1 MSLNLPIRI
10 SEDMRTWAFA
20 ILSFVVLFASAGMA
34 AQYWAGLA
42 GVAKQSTDIVTPDIY
57 IAKLRQLSA
66 VHPSVAL
73 IGDSQIVGEAM
84 AQNGDRHWR
93 RHTLDRV
100 LESKLRQR
108 TGLETTQI
116 VNFGANGLL
125 PTDLEFMVRDAL
137 DQSVDTVAFN
147 VSLRFLSA
155 DFDQPKDEQSRVW
168 LRDLCRHDAIVR
180 GCGLAGLSSYVP
192 MYDLSAVLQ
201 QQYLGGPLQGAI
213 PRAAKDLY
221 QRWLAKSDDVITN
234 AMLLLVQ
241 ARSRFK
247 SVAFD
252 ENRKQVRA
260 LQRTFEAIESRH
272 ARALV
277 FYSVEE
283 PLQFDQI
290 MPRGDADAV
299 RSGLLAWLK
308 SFQSDRVRIVGA
320 DYKIPARHY
329 LDYLHLDDGGY
340 VLLADNL
347 LDPLAALI
355 EMPSGVQA
363 SAKPKLP

>member
-1 MSLNLPIRI
+1 MRI
-10 SEDMRTWAFA
+10 WAFA
-20 ILSFVVLFASAGMA
+20 ILSFVVMFAAVATG
-34 AQYWAGLA
+34 AQYWAGVA
-42 GVAKQSTDIVTPDIY
+42 GIAKQSTDIATPDIY
-57 IAKLRQLSA
+57 IAKLRQLA
-66 VHPSVAL
+66 AAHPSVAL
-73 IGDSQIVGEAM
+73 MGDSQIVGETM
-84 AQNGDRHWR
+84 EQNGDRQWR

-100 LESKLRQR
+100 LKSRLRQR
-108 TGLETTQI
+108 TGLETTQV
-116 VNFGANGLL
+116 VNFGTNGLL

-137 DQSVDTVAFN
+137 DQNVDTLVFN

-155 DFDQPKDEQSRVW
+155 DFEQPKDEQSRMW
-168 LRDLCRHDAIVR
+168 LRDLCRYGTIVR

-213 PRAAKDLY
+213 PRAAQGLY
-221 QRWLAKSDDVITN
+221 KRWLAKPDDEISN

-252 ENRKQVRA
+252 ANRKQVQA
-260 LQRTFEAIESRH
+260 LQRTFEEIESRH

-290 MPRGDADAV
+290 MPRGNADAV

-308 SFQSDRVRIVGA
+308 SFRSDRVRIVGA
-320 DYKIPARHY
+320 DYTIPAAHY
-329 LDYLHLDDGGY
+329 LDYMHLDDGGY
-340 VLLADNL
+340 VMLADNL
-347 LDPLAALI
+347 LDPLASLI
-355 EMPSGVQA
+355 EMSPGFQA